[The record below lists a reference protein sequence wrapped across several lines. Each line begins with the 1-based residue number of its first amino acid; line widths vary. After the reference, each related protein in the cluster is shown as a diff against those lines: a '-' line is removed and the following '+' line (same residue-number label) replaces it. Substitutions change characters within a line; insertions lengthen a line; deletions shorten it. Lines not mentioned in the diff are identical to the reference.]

1 MSQKY
6 FGTNIPIF
14 SGFDINAQ
22 RPLDPRTVVSTY
34 NDLKTIP
41 NIQLYNGLEVYIEDE
56 EDFYFYNGSIWKQRQ
71 SNTSTATTTDK
82 LSGKSIL
89 IAGDS
94 IAYGLG
100 WNGGFANCLREN
112 HPTATIKNIAIN
124 GYTLAESGAN
134 MEIYDQLAHEY
145 LQHQSPYDILL
156 MDGGGNDLI
165 QGLTMG
171 EPRLDINTS
180 PGNWTTVCN
189 ALDTTFYQVHNL
201 WPSCKIFF
209 ITLPLYAKGT
219 AGTVPSPEDQLTFWD
234 TLKKICTKYA
244 ITVIDLT
251 NNANIVQFVPEQY
264 NMYYY
269 DTLHFNE
276 NGYRKISNYIENMIL
291 NNF

>member
-6 FGTNIPIF
+6 FGTNVPVF

-41 NIQLYNGLEVYIEDE
+41 NIQLYNGLEVYVEDE
-56 EDFYFYNGSIWKQRQ
+56 ETFYFYNGSVWKQRQ
-71 SNTSTATTTDK
+71 YSTTSTITNDK
-82 LSGKSIL
+82 LDGKSIL

-94 IAYGLG
+94 IAHGLG
-100 WNGGFANCLREN
+100 WNGGFANCLMEN
-112 HPTATIKNIAIN
+112 HPTAIIKNIARH
-124 GYTLAESGAN
+124 GYTLAETDAN

-145 LQHQSPYDILL
+145 LQHTAAYDILL

-165 QGLTMG
+165 QGITVG
-171 EPRLDINTS
+171 EPSLDKSTT
-180 PGNWTTVCN
+180 PGDWKTTCN
-189 ALDTTFYQVHNL
+189 ALDTIFYQIHSL
-201 WPSCKIFF
+201 WPTCKIFF
-209 ITLPLYAKGT
+209 VTLPLYSQGT
-219 AGTVPSPEDQLTFWD
+219 AGTVPSPQDQLTFWN

-244 ITVIDLT
+244 VTVIDLT
-251 NNANIVQFVPEQY
+251 NNSNIVQFVPEQFS
-264 NMYYY
+264 MYFH
-269 DTLHFNE
+269 DSIHFNE